1 MVNGLL
7 GRKLGMTRI
16 FTEEGRWIDVTLLEA
31 GPCAV
36 VQRKTQE
43 HDGYEA
49 VQMGFGNVK
58 ETRCTKPAR
67 GHFAKAGVSAMRL
80 LREFRVETSD
90 QLKPG
95 DEVRS
100 DIFKAGDR
108 VDVSGTAKGKGFQG
122 VMRRHSFKGGPGT
135 HGSMFHRAPGS
146 IGQSADPSKVIK
158 GKRMPGHMGDVRQTI
173 QNIEVV
179 GVDPTK
185 NLLIVRGSVPGAKG
199 GFVVVKHT
207 VKSRKKGAK

>member
-7 GRKLGMTRI
+7 GRKLGMTRV

-31 GPCAV
+31 GPCTV

-49 VQMGFGNVK
+49 VQVGFGDAK
-58 ETRCTKPAR
+58 ESRCTKPLR
-67 GHFAKAGVSAMRL
+67 GHFAKAGVGTKRV
-80 LREFRVETSD
+80 LREFRIESSD
-90 QLKPG
+90 ELKPG
-95 DEVRS
+95 DEVRT

-108 VDVSGTAKGKGFQG
+108 VDVSGTSKGRGFQG
-122 VMRRHSFKGGPGT
+122 VIKRHSFGGGPGT

-158 GKRMPGHMGDVRQTI
+158 GKRLPGHMGDTRQTI

-179 GVDPTK
+179 DVDTAK
-185 NLLIVRGSVPGAKG
+185 NLLVLRGSVPGAKG
-199 GFVVVKHT
+199 GLVMVKHS
-207 VKSRKKGAK
+207 VKNCKKGAK